1 MNAILDLL
9 REMVPLSLVSFGGGT
24 AIIAQL
30 EIIAVRQHGWITSQ
44 EFLHMFAITRVAPG
58 PGTTLSTLIG
68 WKVAGI
74 WGALAAS
81 IAIYAP
87 STLLCYA
94 VFRWT
99 SGYRNSR
106 WYRILQRGLAPVGI
120 GLVGAGVVSLF
131 RVAGGGWL
139 APATA
144 LLVLLILE
152 LRPKTGILPLLGL
165 GAVLSV
171 ALHFWSAQGP

>member
-1 MNAILDLL
+1 MSAILDLL
-9 REMVPLSLVSFGGGT
+9 REMVPLSLVSLGGGT

-30 EIIAVRQHGWITSQ
+30 EVIAVREYGWVGAQ

-68 WKVAGI
+68 WKIAGI

-87 STLLCYA
+87 STLLCYG

-99 SGYRNSR
+99 RGYRDSR
-106 WYRILQRGLAPVGI
+106 WYRILQSGLAPVGI

-144 LLVLLILE
+144 VLVLLILE
-152 LRPKTGILPLLGL
+152 LRPRTGILPLLAL
-165 GAVLSV
+165 GAALSV
-171 ALHFWSAQGP
+171 ALHAWSAQGP